1 MEGILSRGRK
11 ESRRCRREG
20 TSTRLDPEVLTTLT
34 EGLRVLR
41 EGVSVK
47 LSGVVVV
54 VELSRAE
61 EVVAGDRPESA

>member
-1 MEGILSRGRK
+1 M
-11 ESRRCRREG
+11 
-20 TSTRLDPEVLTTLT
+20 LTTLT